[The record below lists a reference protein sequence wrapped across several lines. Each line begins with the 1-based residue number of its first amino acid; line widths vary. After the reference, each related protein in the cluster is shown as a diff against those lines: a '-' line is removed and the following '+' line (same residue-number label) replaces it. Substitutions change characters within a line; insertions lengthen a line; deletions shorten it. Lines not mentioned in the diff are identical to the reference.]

1 MSLLEVVSLSKEFG
15 GVKAVQDVG
24 FAVEAGVVHS
34 VIGPN
39 GAGKT
44 SLFNL
49 ITGVYTPTRGE
60 IRLDG
65 VDVAGRRPDQL
76 AALGVARTFQNLQIC
91 MNMDACENVMVGAHL
106 RLDRN
111 VIRAA
116 LRWPGLVRRDRELR
130 EEAEALMAFVGLGD
144 HVHARADGLS
154 YGILKRLEIARALA
168 ARPRILFLDEPA
180 AGLNPRETI
189 EVGELVRRI
198 AADGVTVVLVEH
210 DMKMVMSLSDRI
222 LVMDYGRKLVEGT
235 PDEVRRHP
243 DVVAAYL
250 GKHA

>member
-15 GVKAVQDVG
+15 GLKAVQDVG

-44 SLFNL
+44 TLFNL
-49 ITGVYTPTRGE
+49 ITGVYTPTQGE

-116 LRWPGLVRRDRELR
+116 LRWPGLVRRDRAKLTPDR
-130 EEAEALMAFVGLGD
+130 AAYIAHPDWVAAAGTQPPAALWQPALATDEALAETV
-144 HVHARADGLS
+144 RW
-154 YGILKRLEIARALA
+154 Y
-168 ARPRILFLDEPA
+168 
-180 AGLNPRETI
+180 REQ
-189 EVGELVRRI
+189 GWL
-198 AADGVTVVLVEH
+198 
-210 DMKMVMSLSDRI
+210 
-222 LVMDYGRKLVEGT
+222 
-235 PDEVRRHP
+235 
-243 DVVAAYL
+243 
-250 GKHA
+250 